1 MKDHCTVKEAKVG
14 QIDKGVAG
22 NWRDRPRS
30 LRLPWGSRVL
40 TFLVGMLAWPDLL
53 SGKIITEEGVEQWKS
68 GWGAGGC

>member
-40 TFLVGMLAWPDLL
+40 TFLVGM
-53 SGKIITEEGVEQWKS
+53 
-68 GWGAGGC
+68 